1 MKQFRSRGADI
12 YWGNATQPEF
22 LARCGIANARAL
34 IVTIGAVEGSE
45 GIGRPPPGSSTRYL
59 TIVARA
65 RDASHARELYELGV
79 TDAVPETVEASLQL
93 SEAALVDM
101 GVPMGLVIASI
112 HDKRD
117 EYRKALAAGRRDEN
131 ARVPCAAPSMMFHL
145 QPDERDVSQCILKA
159 RRRVLSQAFAN
170 SPRIMTFVLCDVWGV
185 VHNGII
191 QYEKATDALRRFR
204 EKGGSVILITNAP
217 RARARV
223 QSFLDNL
230 HVPRD
235 AYDGIVT
242 SGDVT
247 TSAHSRTRRASRW
260 RISGP
265 PEDMSLFDEAQSALS
280 DPLRFVDV
288 DAATYAVCIGQE
300 HAERETPEDYD
311 ARLRTLRAR
320 NAEFVCANPD
330 IVVEM
335 GDKLVYCAGALA
347 ERYEALG
354 GRVVQAGKPHAEIYR
369 RAIALA
375 AEVRRCSIGPARV
388 LAIGDSAH
396 TDIKG
401 GEAQGFDTLFITS
414 GIHRAELHAETGAGP
429 LIAAALHQFLDHLD
443 FAPTGTATELLW

>member
-1 MKQFRSRGADI
+1 MHFES
-12 YWGNATQPEF
+12 
-22 LARCGIANARAL
+22 
-34 IVTIGAVEGSE
+34 
-45 GIGRPPPGSSTRYL
+45 PPPRFVTGL
-59 TIVARA
+59 
-65 RDASHARELYELGV
+65 REL
-79 TDAVPETVEASLQL
+79 
-93 SEAALVDM
+93 AAN
-101 GVPMGLVIASI
+101 
-112 HDKRD
+112 
-117 EYRKALAAGRRDEN
+117 Y
-131 ARVPCAAPSMMFHL
+131 
-145 QPDERDVSQCILKA
+145 DV
-159 RRRVLSQAFAN
+159 
-170 SPRIMTFVLCDVWGV
+170 VLCDVWGV

-247 TSAHSRTRRASRW
+247 ISLIRERAGQPLAY
-260 RISGP
+260 IGP

-280 DPLRFVDV
+280 DSLRFVDV
-288 DAATYAVCIGQE
+288 DAATYAVCIGLE

-375 AEVRRCSIGPARV
+375 AEVRGCSIGPARV

-429 LIAAALHQFLDHLD
+429 LDAAALHQFLDHLD